1 MKKYGIIAAI
11 VAVCIAAFI
20 GWKMFHGR
28 GDAMASSLPKDIT
41 AVSRVDAKQLALDY
55 GLSLDEIRKLLLSD
69 NGKEMGVDL
78 MTPAYLFASQ
88 GTLGAI
94 IPLSDND
101 DFCKLLESKGYSVE
115 DQRGMKWSILNG
127 NLLMGIAKDR
137 AMLMG
142 PAVGSEQEQ
151 LRNVIYSCIDQS
163 ESESGKNSLLFK
175 NLEKRDEP
183 LALATS
189 LEALPQTVLPSSLNR
204 YLGDI
209 NLNDLGLSAGL
220 MAKRDRVILNLTP
233 NSENTKIDKAIS
245 QFDDILKPLDGSM
258 LTAAPANSMLHFEI
272 GLKGDKLLRTLRE
285 NKVIRTI
292 LLMLNNVFDLD
303 MILNSIDGA
312 LAFTWPKIEADPILQ
327 VKLSDDKFMQ
337 NVASWNDAISRA
349 AGFQFYAQD
358 KHRAMLT
365 YNGKPFYFTS
375 NNDMLTISTSEAMAN
390 STGHHDIA
398 YKFADE
404 VKGQRL
410 YASIDFSKITNKYM
424 RNSESYKFLNAFQR
438 LTISAKNSENL
449 QFQLVLND
457 GVNLL
462 DLIDIESLK

>member
-11 VAVCIAAFI
+11 VAVGIAAFI

-41 AVSRVDAKQLALDY
+41 AVSRLDAKQLALDY
-55 GLSLDEIRKLLLSD
+55 GLSLEDIRKLLLLD
-69 NGKEMGVDL
+69 NDKEMGVDL
-78 MTPAYLFASQ
+78 MTPAYLFTSQ

-94 IPLSDND
+94 IPLSDKG
-101 DFCKLLESKGYSVE
+101 DFCKMLETKGYAVE
-115 DQRGMKWSILNG
+115 DQRGMKWCIING
-127 NLLMGIAKDR
+127 NMLAGIAKDR
-137 AMLMG
+137 AMIMG

-163 ESESGKNSLLFK
+163 ESESGKNTLLYK

-189 LEALPQTVLPSSLNR
+189 LEALPQTVLPSSLSR

-233 NSENTKIDKAIS
+233 NSENAKIDKAIN
-245 QFDDILKPLDGSM
+245 QFDDILQPLDGSM
-258 LTAAPANSMLHFEI
+258 LAASPTNSILHLEI
-272 GLKGDKLLRTLRE
+272 GLKGEKLLRILRE
-285 NKVIRTI
+285 NKVIRTV

-303 MILNSIDGA
+303 MILKSIDGA
-312 LAFTWPKIEADPILQ
+312 LAFSLPQIDGDPVLQ

-365 YNGKPFYFTS
+365 YKGKPYYFSS
-375 NNDMLTISTSEAMAN
+375 NQDMLTISSSEAIAN

-398 YKFADE
+398 YNFADE
-404 VKGQRL
+404 IKGQRL
-410 YASIDFSKITNKYM
+410 YASIDLSQFAKKYM
-424 RNSESYKFLNAFQR
+424 NNSESAKMLKAFQR
-438 LTISAKNSENL
+438 LTISASNSKNL
-449 QFQLVLND
+449 QLQLVLND
-457 GVNLL
+457 GENLL
-462 DLIDIESLK
+462 DLLDIESLK

>member
-11 VAVCIAAFI
+11 AAVCIAAFI

-28 GDAMASSLPKDIT
+28 GDAMATSLPKDIT
-41 AVSRVDAKQLALDY
+41 AVSRLDAKQLALDY
-55 GLSLDEIRKLLLSD
+55 GLSLEEIRKLLLMD
-69 NGKEMGVDL
+69 KDQDMGVDL

-94 IPLSDND
+94 IPLSDKG
-101 DFCKLLESKGYSVE
+101 DFCELLESKGYTVE
-115 DQRGMKWSILNG
+115 DQRGMKWSIING
-127 NLLMGIAKDR
+127 NILMGIAKDR

-151 LRNVIYSCIDQS
+151 LRNLIYSCIDQS
-163 ESESGKNSLLFK
+163 ESESGKNTLIYK

-189 LEALPQTVLPSSLNR
+189 LDAVPQTLLPNSLNR

-209 NLNDLGLSAGL
+209 NLEDLGLSAGL
-220 MAKRDRVILNLTP
+220 TAKKDRIILNLTP
-233 NSENTKIDKAIS
+233 NSENAKIDKAIGM
-245 QFDDILKPLDGSM
+245 FDDILQPLDGSM
-258 LTAAPANSMLHFEI
+258 LSSAPTNSMLHLEL
-272 GLKGDKLLRTLRE
+272 GLKGNKLLRLLRE
-285 NKVIRTI
+285 NKVIRTV

-312 LAFTWPKIEADPILQ
+312 MAFSWPKIESDPVLQ
-327 VKLSDDKFMQ
+327 VKLSDDKFMK
-337 NVASWNDAISRA
+337 NVASWNDAVSRA

-358 KHRAMLT
+358 DHRAMLT
-365 YNGKPFYFTS
+365 YKGQPFYFAS
-375 NNDMLTISTSEAMAN
+375 NKDVLTISTSEAVAN
-390 STGHHDIA
+390 AMGQYDGTF
-398 YKFADE
+398 KFADE
-404 VKGQRL
+404 IKGQRL
-410 YASIDFSKITNKYM
+410 YANIDFSAITNKYM
-424 RNSESYKFLNAFQR
+424 RNSDSYKFLNAFQR

-462 DLIDIESLK
+462 DLLDIESLK